1 MKTTKGT
8 EQKQRHMAT
17 QLLVIFALT
26 VVAYILSVGPVL
38 SVAARFDAY
47 HTPFYKPLRA
57 FYSPVFAIAK
67 SSDATTHLYESY
79 TRMWC
84 RIILPPGSPGT

>member
-1 MKTTKGT
+1 MKINKDT

-17 QLLVIFALT
+17 QLLVFLALT
-26 VVAYILSVGPVL
+26 MVAYFLSVGPVL

-57 FYSPVFAIAK
+57 FYSPVFTIAK

-79 TRMWC
+79 ARMCC
-84 RIILPPGSPGT
+84 RIVLPPGSPGT